1 MYLEI
6 FRHLLEIWLI
16 GLYCFNDGNVTA
28 DNCIQGGTKKT
39 SAKMKMLL
47 TVKGKCFGVLQG
59 FWKCIE
65 N

>member
-1 MYLEI
+1 MVDWFIL
-6 FRHLLEIWLI
+6 
-16 GLYCFNDGNVTA
+16 CFNDGNVTA

-47 TVKGKCFGVLQG
+47 TMKGKCFGNLLRINIIYVK
-59 FWKCIE
+59 WK